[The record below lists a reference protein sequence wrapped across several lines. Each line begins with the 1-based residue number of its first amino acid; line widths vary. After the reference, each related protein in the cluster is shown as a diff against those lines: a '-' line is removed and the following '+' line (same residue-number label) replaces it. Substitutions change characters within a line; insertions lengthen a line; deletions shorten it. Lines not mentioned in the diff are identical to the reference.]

1 MQRRVK
7 IPTFAKF
14 AFPPAL
20 LPPESVLLLRRI
32 CKLPPCRWRS
42 SASGSKSPRTALY
55 CRQSDS
61 AAALLPSVQPD
72 YLVAQAFGLADFYPP
87 LCFVKFIGYVRAGP
101 ATFRVGPVGQMEGIR
116 FHLCASPQSY
126 VCAEGLAVADEF
138 HVPQSFRL
146 ATAIV
151 PRRRKSLLGVNSV
164 PHPALAVS
172 CSMEQHP
179 CTGRRTGTCGW
190 PSAECAG
197 SDVYSDTACSGKG
210 GRPRSA

>member
-1 MQRRVK
+1 ML
-7 IPTFAKF
+7 F
-14 AFPPAL
+14 
-20 LPPESVLLLRRI
+20 
-32 CKLPPCRWRS
+32 RS
-42 SASGSKSPRTALY
+42 ALY
-55 CRQSDS
+55 CRQADS

-146 ATAIV
+146 AAAIV

-164 PHPALAVS
+164 PHPALAAS
-172 CSMEQHP
+172 RSMENNIPVPADGQARAAGLAKNAPDQTYTAIRHVAEGEVDP
-179 CTGRRTGTCGW
+179 GRRNRDCT
-190 PSAECAG
+190 PVRECLETVSPVICA
-197 SDVYSDTACSGKG
+197 
-210 GRPRSA
+210 RS